1 MERTRRLDRM
11 QKWMEINSGVNLAGA
26 SKRSGS
32 SILVGM
38 IQLNSQLQIK
48 LQQCNDSFSF
58 TYTVLVVLELTC
70 TRKKMNKKGIE
81 TKNK

>member
-1 MERTRRLDRM
+1 
-11 QKWMEINSGVNLAGA
+11 MEINSGVNLAAA

-58 TYTVLVVLELTC
+58 TYTVLVVLELY